1 MRLTQLFSAQWPTVV
16 EWQVSTVR
24 STDGR
29 AEERTNLGFEV
40 KKAEMER

>member
-1 MRLTQLFSAQWPTVV
+1 MRLMQLLSAQSPTVI
-16 EWQVSTVR
+16 EQQVSTVR
-24 STDGR
+24 STDDR